1 MSGRAHGTLRLTAE
15 RAAFEA
21 REIERLG
28 EAAAREK
35 RRRQWRKIF
44 EERAPLVARLLEEP
58 TPDERAE
65 ILRRIGEINAE
76 IHAETDAEKRA
87 QEAWERAGRPSPAEM

>member
-15 RAAFEA
+15 HAAFEA

-28 EAAAREK
+28 EEAAREK

-44 EERAPLVARLLEEP
+44 EERAPLVARLLEGP
-58 TPDERAE
+58 TPEERAE

-76 IHAETDAEKRA
+76 IHAEIDAEKRA
-87 QEAWERAGRPSPAEM
+87 QETWERAGRPAPAAV

>member
-1 MSGRAHGTLRLTAE
+1 MGGRAQGTLRLTAE
-15 RAAFEA
+15 HADFEA

-28 EAAAREK
+28 EEEAREK
-35 RRRQWRKIF
+35 RRRQWRKVF

-76 IHAETDAEKRA
+76 IHAEIDAEKRA
-87 QEAWERAGRPSPAEM
+87 QEA

>member
-1 MSGRAHGTLRLTAE
+1 MSGRAHGTLRLAAE
-15 RAAFEA
+15 HADFEA

-28 EAAAREK
+28 EEAAREK
-35 RRRQWRKIF
+35 RRRQWRKVF

-65 ILRRIGEINAE
+65 ILRRVGEINAE
-76 IHAETDAEKRA
+76 IHAEIDAEKRA
-87 QEAWERAGRPSPAEM
+87 QEAWERAGRPVPAAM

>member
-1 MSGRAHGTLRLTAE
+1 MSGRAHGTLRLAAE
-15 RAAFEA
+15 HADFEA

-28 EAAAREK
+28 EEAAREK
-35 RRRQWRKIF
+35 RRRKWRKVF

-76 IHAETDAEKRA
+76 IHAEIDAEKRA
-87 QEAWERAGRPSPAEM
+87 QEAWERAGRPAPAAM

>member
-1 MSGRAHGTLRLTAE
+1 M
-15 RAAFEA
+15 
-21 REIERLG
+21 
-28 EAAAREK
+28 
-35 RRRQWRKIF
+35 
-44 EERAPLVARLLEEP
+44 ARLLEEP

-87 QEAWERAGRPSPAEM
+87 QEAWERAGRPLPAEM